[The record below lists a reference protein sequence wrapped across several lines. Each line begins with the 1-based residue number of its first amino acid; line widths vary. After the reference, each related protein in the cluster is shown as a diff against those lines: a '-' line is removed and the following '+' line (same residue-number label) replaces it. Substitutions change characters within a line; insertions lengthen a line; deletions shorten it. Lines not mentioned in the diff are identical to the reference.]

1 MWLDLGGHHCSR
13 NEKLPGMKSLLEANI
28 FLTTCIWY
36 RSHRSN
42 MALTQGSVLTSVVK
56 WVSVSNVK
64 DNHITFRTG
73 ELLSREYIAVHGS
86 ITNVELQ

>member
-1 MWLDLGGHHCSR
+1 
-13 NEKLPGMKSLLEANI
+13 
-28 FLTTCIWY
+28 
-36 RSHRSN
+36 